1 MLPEQVFARLG
12 VVRCDARTGWAGGGR
27 AVLDALDAVRS
38 GDVEEV

>member
-1 MLPEQVFARLG
+1 MLPERVFARLK
-12 VVRCDARTGWAGGGR
+12 VVRSDPRTGWAGGGR